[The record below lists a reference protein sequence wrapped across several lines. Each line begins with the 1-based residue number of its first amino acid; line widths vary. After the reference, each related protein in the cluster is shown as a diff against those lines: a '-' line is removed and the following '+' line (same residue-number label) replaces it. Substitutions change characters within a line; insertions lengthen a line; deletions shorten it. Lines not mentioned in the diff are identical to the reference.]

1 MGVSIQLSSV
11 ISRISPDLESVLRYF
26 WHDNNVCCDGLLY
39 FIEFSL
45 THVDEV
51 IDELLTKDY
60 SCDIAMP
67 RIKKRYCV
75 DLLSVFSYSVIVQV
89 SHL

>member
-1 MGVSIQLSSV
+1 MHPIVS
-11 ISRISPDLESVLRYF
+11 
-26 WHDNNVCCDGLLY
+26 G
-39 FIEFSL
+39 FSL

-67 RIKKRYCV
+67 RIKKRFV
-75 DLLSVFSYSVIVQV
+75 SLSVDFVVN
-89 SHL
+89 LL

>member
-1 MGVSIQLSSV
+1 MNLILFLPG
-11 ISRISPDLESVLRYF
+11 
-26 WHDNNVCCDGLLY
+26 
-39 FIEFSL
+39 FSL

-67 RIKKRYCV
+67 RVKKRYGI
-75 DLLSVFSYSVIVQV
+75 DNLSGYFPVNLFFKRKLIMFY
-89 SHL
+89 

>member
-1 MGVSIQLSSV
+1 M
-11 ISRISPDLESVLRYF
+11 F
-26 WHDNNVCCDGLLY
+26 LLD
-39 FIEFSL
+39 FAL

-67 RIKKRYCV
+67 RIKKRYLFCILTSFHCV
-75 DLLSVFSYSVIVQV
+75 LFILLFWFVSVGFD
-89 SHL
+89 HCLCFGLHMRLFFKET